1 MWFTLLIQR
10 VTAPKRES
18 SISQASTSC
27 FFALSKSRRSFLIPC
42 TKRQKLFPILTGQV
56 HVVDDVFVWK
66 PAPAVGGQNT
76 LRRDP
81 NLFFFRQPVSQHFRF
96 SQINGDIIVCAH
108 ISQQD
113 DYVLH
118 CGMYFVY
125 KICNAIHGTMN
136 IACEKD
142 RKASPSCTCHTGK
155 SSSPCLL
162 LSIVLHFCFFR
173 ITVLRFLR
181 IEYLHIIQ
189 AETSQPAE
197 NA

>member
-1 MWFTLLIQR
+1 MDWPHFVVPVNTEKSGAGIVKPLLHQIIL
-10 VTAPKRES
+10 AP
-18 SISQASTSC
+18 
-27 FFALSKSRRSFLIPC
+27 
-42 TKRQKLFPILTGQV
+42 V
-56 HVVDDVFVWK
+56 
-66 PAPAVGGQNT
+66 
-76 LRRDP
+76 
-81 NLFFFRQPVSQHFRF
+81 
-96 SQINGDIIVCAH
+96 IIVCAH

-118 CGMYFVY
+118 CGMYFGY
-125 KICNAIHGTMN
+125 KLCDAIHGTMN
-136 IACEKD
+136 ISCEKD

-173 ITVLRFLR
+173 IAVLWFLR